1 MKKIYLLVFLL
12 YLLGFALDPV
22 MAQVSSSPAKS
33 KQADKIAKKGDK
45 FFKNENYYKAL
56 EQYNKALKVDSNNV
70 RALANGG
77 ICNLKL
83 YSNLLSVRYLQKAF
97 ALNPAFDIE
106 LRYWLGRAYHLTLQ
120 PDQAI
125 TEYLEYFKLIPFTD
139 PHREEVGRLLTQ
151 ARFLKVY
158 MTNPSDNVVINQGTN
173 LNSQYPDY
181 SPVLTSDGKS
191 LIFTSRRMKKES
203 KSPSAQGDDF
213 ENIYTSN
220 QFFDGSWSK
229 PELVSRANAN
239 KKQHVSGVQLFDDDK
254 KLLIYNSSK
263 FGSLL
268 TAERNG
274 SGWSEPVAL
283 NKYTNTNE
291 YESSG
296 FINDRDSSVYFA
308 SSKGSKDGNLDLF
321 VSRKEANGKWGEP
334 QPLSG
339 IINTDQDED
348 GPFITKDG
356 STLYFSSRGH
366 DGMGGYDVFKCR
378 YNPSNRSWSRPIN
391 LGYPI
396 NSPSDD
402 IYFISND
409 STGIGYVSSNRMGT
423 LGGTDIYR
431 VKPLEP
437 VIINGYITDKNTQ
450 KPLPGYVVEFTSLR
464 SRDVK
469 PAITSSRSDGL
480 YDLRVRSKNNYRLDV
495 SYKGNVIYTEEFKVP
510 MVDRENVKIIHDL
523 QIEAPPI
530 PPPTEVQRM
539 TVADVNLLRITY
551 QEFDTLIINGAVKDS
566 GQSITG
572 AQVQL
577 REESGPKILYTTT
590 TDSKGNYRFAF
601 VPGKRADYVVEI
613 TQSGYQF
620 ASVVVLYVTPNP
632 KSKALSSFNKDV
644 NVIDL
649 STSLMSIDVGAKSV
663 LGGVYFEFN
672 SAVLKP
678 ASSVV
683 LDRLH
688 TFLNDNPTIR
698 IEIGGHADNLGT
710 SYFNRVVSQKRAQA
724 VVNYLVTKGIEIGR
738 LVSKGYGE
746 DEPIAPNG
754 AEFNG
759 RDVNRRIEIKILAK

>member
-1 MKKIYLLVFLL
+1 MKKSSILILLLCFIGLVFSP
-12 YLLGFALDPV
+12 AK
-22 MAQVSSSPAKS
+22 AQVSKS
-33 KQADKIAKKGDK
+33 NVKNKQAEKIAKKGDK
-45 FFKNENYYKAL
+45 FFKNENYYQAL
-56 EQYNKALKVDSNNV
+56 EHYNKALQVDSSNV

-97 ALNPAFDIE
+97 ALNPTFDID
-106 LRYWLGRAYHLTLQ
+106 LRYWLGRAYHLTQQ

-125 TEYLEYFKLIPFTD
+125 TEYLEYNKLIPFTD
-139 PHREEVGRLLTQ
+139 PHRDEIARLLTQ

-158 MTNPSDNVVINQGTN
+158 MSNPSDNVVLNQGSN

-191 LIFTSRRMKKES
+191 LIFTSRRINDVKS
-203 KSPSAQGDDF
+203 KIIQGEGF
-213 ENIYTSN
+213 ETIYTSN

-239 KKQHVSGVQLFDDDK
+239 KKQHVSGVQLFDNDK

-268 TAERNG
+268 TSERNG

-291 YESSG
+291 YEASG
-296 FINDRDSSVYFA
+296 FVNDKDSSVYFA

-334 QPLSG
+334 LALSN

-356 STLYFSSRGH
+356 MTLYFSSRGH

-450 KPLPGYVVEFTSLR
+450 KPLPGYVVQFTSLR
-464 SRDVK
+464 SKEVS

-480 YDLRVRSKNNYRLDV
+480 YDIRVRSKNQYRLDV
-495 SYKGNVIYTEEFKVP
+495 SYKGEVIYTEEFKVP

-523 QIEAPPI
+523 QVEAPAI
-530 PPPTEVQRM
+530 PPSTEVQKI
-539 TVADVNLLRITY
+539 TVANVNLLRITY

-566 GQSITG
+566 GQAIAS

-577 REESGPKILYTTT
+577 REESVPTALYTTT

-601 VPGKRADYVVEI
+601 VPGKKADYVVEI
-613 TQSGYQF
+613 TQPGYQF
-620 ASVVVLYVTPNP
+620 ASVVVLYVLPNP
-632 KSKALSSFNKDV
+632 KSKAASVFNKDV
-644 NVIDL
+644 NVVDL
-649 STSLMSIDVGAKSV
+649 STSLMPLRVGSKSV
-663 LGGVYFEFN
+663 LGGIYFEFN

-678 ASSVV
+678 SSSIV
-683 LDRLH
+683 LDRLYNV
-688 TFLNDNPTIR
+688 LNDNPTIR
-698 IEIGGHADNLGT
+698 MEIAGHADNLGT
-710 SYFNRVVSQKRAQA
+710 SFINRVVSQKRAQSVLA
-724 VVNYLVTKGIEIGR
+724 YLVSKGIEKGR